1 MVKPHRGG
9 IHHLLRYVQPYW
21 RQELVG
27 ITALVIVNF
36 LGVGIPLLLR
46 RAINQ
51 LETHLEWAALWRYGL
66 AIIGL
71 ASLMW
76 AIRMVS
82 RLVLFGVG
90 RQVEFDLKQKL
101 FEHFLRLDQHYF
113 SQHPPGELISRATSD
128 VDNVRRLV
136 GFSVL
141 SLVNTVLAYGLTL
154 PVMLSISVSLTLA
167 ALAVYPLLFL
177 MVYAFGD
184 TLRLQQARVQERLAE
199 LSDLIQEDMSGM
211 ALIKIYAQEAAEQQG
226 FAQLNQEL
234 RQDNLALART
244 RSWLFP
250 LFGGIASVSLLVLLW
265 LGSQAMEAQTLTLG
279 GFVALLLYVE
289 RLIFP
294 TALLGFTITALQRG
308 QVSIGRVESLLRE
321 VPLIQDSAN
330 PIALPQVR
338 GQLTVR
344 HLSYTYP
351 GQSVPALQEVS
362 FSVQPGETLVVVGPV
377 GAGKSTLMQALCRLL
392 PIAAGQVFLDGQD
405 ITQIALADLRR
416 ALAYVP
422 QESFLFS
429 TTLADNIRYGD
440 PEADMGR
447 VEGAAVQAQIHGEIL
462 TFPQQYET
470 LVGER
475 GITLSGGQRQRT
487 ALARGL
493 LVQAPILLLD
503 DALASVDG
511 QTAQGVIHSLAAL
524 DNTVILVTHH
534 LGVAALADRVLVLS
548 QGRVVQS
555 GTHQELVQQPGLYQ
569 ELWQTY
575 RLEQELTRY
584 AASP

>member
-1 MVKPHRGG
+1 MTKPHRG
-9 IHHLLRYVQPYW
+9 HLRKLLSYVRPYW
-21 RQELVG
+21 RAELVG
-27 ITALVIVNF
+27 IGALVVVNL
-36 LGVGIPLLLR
+36 LGVGIPLVLR

-51 LETHLEWAALWRYGL
+51 LETNLEPRAILGYGL
-66 AIIGL
+66 GIIGL

-76 AIRMVS
+76 LIRMVS

-154 PVMLSISVSLTLA
+154 PVMLGISVPLTLA
-167 ALAVYPLLFL
+167 ALAVYPFLFL
-177 MVYAFGD
+177 LVYAFGD
-184 TLRLQQARVQERLAE
+184 TLRAQQAQVQERLAE

-211 ALIKIYAQEAAEQQG
+211 ALIKIYAQEAVEQRG
-226 FAQLNQEL
+226 FAQLNREL
-234 RQDNLALART
+234 LQDNLALART
-244 RSWLFP
+244 RSFLFP
-250 LFGGIASVSLLVLLW
+250 LFGGIASLSFLVLLW

-289 RLIFP
+289 RLVFP

-308 QVSIGRVESLLRE
+308 QVSIERVEALLRE
-321 VPLIQDSAN
+321 VPQIQNA
-330 PIALPQVR
+330 PTAQRLPSVR
-338 GQLTVR
+338 GELTVR
-344 HLSYTYP
+344 HLTYTYP
-351 GQSVPALQEVS
+351 GQTQPALREVS
-362 FSVQPGETLVVVGPV
+362 FSLSPGETLVVVGPV
-377 GAGKSTLMQALCRLL
+377 GAGKSTLIQALCRLL
-392 PIAAGQVFLDGQD
+392 PIAPGQVFLDGYD
-405 ITQIALADLRR
+405 ITQIDLSDLRR
-416 ALAYVP
+416 GIAYVP

-429 TTLADNIRYGD
+429 APLADNIRYGE

-462 TFPQQYET
+462 TFPAQYET

-493 LVQAPILLLD
+493 LVSAPVLLLD
-503 DALASVDG
+503 DALASVDS
-511 QTAQGVIHSLAAL
+511 QTAQGIIQSITAL
-524 DNTVILVTHH
+524 DRTVILATHH
-534 LGVAALADRVLVLS
+534 LGIAPLADRVLVLA
-548 QGRVVQS
+548 QGQVVQQ
-555 GTHQELVQQPGLYQ
+555 GTHWELVQQPGLYQ

-575 RLEQELTRY
+575 QLEAQHKPL
-584 AASP
+584 A

>member
-1 MVKPHRGG
+1 MIKPHRGG
-9 IHHLLRYVQPYW
+9 IQHLLRYVQPYW

-51 LETHLEWAALWRYGL
+51 LETALEGGALWRYGL

-167 ALAVYPLLFL
+167 ALAVYPFLFL

-211 ALIKIYAQEAAEQQG
+211 ALIKIYAQEAVEQQG

-244 RSWLFP
+244 RSLLFP

-289 RLIFP
+289 RLVFP

-308 QVSIGRVESLLRE
+308 QVSIARVESLLQE
-321 VPLIQDSAN
+321 VPLIQDSPNAVS
-330 PIALPQVR
+330 LPQVR
-338 GQLTVR
+338 GQLTVQ

-351 GQSVPALQEVS
+351 GQSQPALRDVS
-362 FSVQPGETLVVVGPV
+362 FTVQPGETLVVVGPV

-503 DALASVDG
+503 DALASVDS
-511 QTAQGVIHSLAAL
+511 QTAQGIIQSLAAL
-524 DNTVILVTHH
+524 DNTVILVTHQ

-555 GTHQELVQQPGLYQ
+555 GTHLELVQQPGLYQ

-575 RLEQELTRY
+575 QLEQQFT
-584 AASP
+584 

>member
-1 MVKPHRGG
+1 MAQPRSG
-9 IHHLLRYVQPYW
+9 HLRKLLSYVRPYW
-21 RQELVG
+21 RAELVG
-27 ITALVIVNF
+27 IGALVVVNL
-36 LGVGIPLLLR
+36 LGVGIPLVLR

-51 LETHLEWAALWRYGL
+51 LETNLEPRAILGYGL
-66 AIIGL
+66 GIIGL

-76 AIRMVS
+76 LIRMVS

-154 PVMLSISVSLTLA
+154 PVMLGISVPLTLA
-167 ALAVYPLLFL
+167 ALAVYPFLFL
-177 MVYAFGD
+177 LVYAFGD
-184 TLRLQQARVQERLAE
+184 TLRAQQAQVQERLAE

-211 ALIKIYAQEAAEQQG
+211 ALIKIYAQEAVEQRG
-226 FAQLNQEL
+226 FAQLNREL
-234 RQDNLALART
+234 LQDNLALART
-244 RSWLFP
+244 RSFLFP
-250 LFGGIASVSLLVLLW
+250 LFGGIASLSFLVLLW

-289 RLIFP
+289 RLVFP

-308 QVSIGRVESLLRE
+308 QVSIERVEALLRE
-321 VPLIQDSAN
+321 VPQIQNA
-330 PIALPQVR
+330 PTAQRLPSVR
-338 GQLTVR
+338 GELTVR
-344 HLSYTYP
+344 HLTYTYP
-351 GQSVPALQEVS
+351 GQTQPALREVS
-362 FSVQPGETLVVVGPV
+362 FSLSPGETLVVVGPV
-377 GAGKSTLMQALCRLL
+377 GAGKSTLIQALCRLL
-392 PIAAGQVFLDGQD
+392 PIAPGQVFLDGYD
-405 ITQIALADLRR
+405 ITQLDLSDLRR
-416 ALAYVP
+416 GIAYVP

-429 TTLADNIRYGD
+429 APLADNIRYGE

-462 TFPQQYET
+462 TFPAQYET

-493 LVQAPILLLD
+493 LVSAPVLLLD
-503 DALASVDG
+503 DALASVDS
-511 QTAQGVIHSLAAL
+511 QTAQGIIQSITAL
-524 DNTVILVTHH
+524 DRTMILATHH
-534 LGVAALADRVLVLS
+534 LGIAPLADRVLVLA
-548 QGRVVQS
+548 QGQVVQQ
-555 GTHQELVQQPGLYQ
+555 GTHSELVQQPGLYQ

-575 RLEQELTRY
+575 QLEAQHKPL
-584 AASP
+584 A

>member
-1 MVKPHRGG
+1 MAQPRSG
-9 IHHLLRYVQPYW
+9 HLRKLLSYVRPYW
-21 RQELVG
+21 RAELVG
-27 ITALVIVNF
+27 IGALVVVNL
-36 LGVGIPLLLR
+36 LGVGIPLVLR

-51 LETHLEWAALWRYGL
+51 LETNLEPRAILGYGL
-66 AIIGL
+66 GIIGL

-76 AIRMVS
+76 LIRMVS

-141 SLVNTVLAYGLTL
+141 SLVNTVLAYGFTL
-154 PVMLSISVSLTLA
+154 PVMLGISVPLTLA
-167 ALAVYPLLFL
+167 ALAVYPFLFL
-177 MVYAFGD
+177 LVYAFGD
-184 TLRLQQARVQERLAE
+184 TLRAQQAQVQERLAE

-211 ALIKIYAQEAAEQQG
+211 ALIKIYAQEAVEQRG
-226 FAQLNQEL
+226 FAQLNREL
-234 RQDNLALART
+234 LQDNLALART
-244 RSWLFP
+244 RSFLFP
-250 LFGGIASVSLLVLLW
+250 LFGGIASLSFLVLLW

-289 RLIFP
+289 RLVFP

-308 QVSIGRVESLLRE
+308 QVSIERVEALLRE
-321 VPLIQDSAN
+321 VPQIQNA
-330 PIALPQVR
+330 PTAQRLPSVR
-338 GQLTVR
+338 GELTVR
-344 HLSYTYP
+344 HLTYTYP
-351 GQSVPALQEVS
+351 GQTQPALREVS
-362 FSVQPGETLVVVGPV
+362 FSLSPGETLVVVGPV
-377 GAGKSTLMQALCRLL
+377 GAGKSTLIQALCRLL
-392 PIAAGQVFLDGQD
+392 PIAPGQVFLDGYD
-405 ITQIALADLRR
+405 ITQLDLSDLRR
-416 ALAYVP
+416 GIAYVP

-429 TTLADNIRYGD
+429 APLADNIRYGE

-462 TFPQQYET
+462 TFPAQYET

-493 LVQAPILLLD
+493 LVSAPVLLLD
-503 DALASVDG
+503 DALASVDS
-511 QTAQGVIHSLAAL
+511 QTAQGIIQSITAL
-524 DNTVILVTHH
+524 DRTIILATHH
-534 LGVAALADRVLVLS
+534 LGIAPLADRVLVLA
-548 QGRVVQS
+548 QGQVVQQ
-555 GTHQELVQQPGLYQ
+555 GTHSELVQQPGWYQ

-575 RLEQELTRY
+575 QLEAQHKPL
-584 AASP
+584 A

>member
-1 MVKPHRGG
+1 MAQPRSG
-9 IHHLLRYVQPYW
+9 HLRKLLSYVRPYW
-21 RQELVG
+21 RAELVG
-27 ITALVIVNF
+27 IGALVVVNL
-36 LGVGIPLLLR
+36 LGVGIPLVLR

-51 LETHLEWAALWRYGL
+51 LETNLEPRAILGYGL
-66 AIIGL
+66 GIIGL

-76 AIRMVS
+76 LIRMVS

-154 PVMLSISVSLTLA
+154 PVMLGISVPLTLA
-167 ALAVYPLLFL
+167 ALAVYPFLFL
-177 MVYAFGD
+177 LVYAFGD
-184 TLRLQQARVQERLAE
+184 TLRAQQAQVQERLAE

-211 ALIKIYAQEAAEQQG
+211 ALIKIYAQEAVEQRG
-226 FAQLNQEL
+226 FAQLNREL
-234 RQDNLALART
+234 LQDNLALART
-244 RSWLFP
+244 RSFLFP
-250 LFGGIASVSLLVLLW
+250 LFGGIASLSFLVLLW

-289 RLIFP
+289 RLVFP

-308 QVSIGRVESLLRE
+308 QVSIERVEALLRE
-321 VPLIQDSAN
+321 VPQIQNA
-330 PIALPQVR
+330 PTAQRLPSVR
-338 GQLTVR
+338 GELTVR
-344 HLSYTYP
+344 HLTYTYP
-351 GQSVPALQEVS
+351 GQTQPALREVS
-362 FSVQPGETLVVVGPV
+362 FSLSPGETLVVVGPV
-377 GAGKSTLMQALCRLL
+377 GAGKSTLIQALCRLL
-392 PIAAGQVFLDGQD
+392 PIAPGQVFLDGYD
-405 ITQIALADLRR
+405 ITQLDLADVRR
-416 ALAYVP
+416 GIAYVP

-429 TTLADNIRYGD
+429 APLADNIRYGE

-462 TFPQQYET
+462 TFPAQYET

-493 LVQAPILLLD
+493 LVSAPVLLLD
-503 DALASVDG
+503 DALASVDS
-511 QTAQGVIHSLAAL
+511 QTAQGIIQSITVLDRTIILA
-524 DNTVILVTHH
+524 THH
-534 LGVAALADRVLVLS
+534 LGITPLADRVLVLA
-548 QGRVVQS
+548 QGQVVQQ
-555 GTHQELVQQPGLYQ
+555 GTHSELVQQPGLYQ

-575 RLEQELTRY
+575 QLEAQHKPL
-584 AASP
+584 A

>member
-1 MVKPHRGG
+1 MAQPRSG
-9 IHHLLRYVQPYW
+9 HLRKLLSYVRPYW
-21 RQELVG
+21 RAELVG
-27 ITALVIVNF
+27 IVALVVVNL
-36 LGVGIPLLLR
+36 LGVGIPLVLR

-51 LETHLEWAALWRYGL
+51 LETNLEPRAILGYGL
-66 AIIGL
+66 GIIGL

-76 AIRMVS
+76 LIRMVS

-154 PVMLSISVSLTLA
+154 PVMLGISVPLTLA
-167 ALAVYPLLFL
+167 ALAVYPFLFL
-177 MVYAFGD
+177 LVYAFGD
-184 TLRLQQARVQERLAE
+184 TLRAQQARVQERLAE

-211 ALIKIYAQEAAEQQG
+211 ALIKIYAQEAVEQRG
-226 FAQLNQEL
+226 FAQLNREL
-234 RQDNLALART
+234 LQDNLALART
-244 RSWLFP
+244 RSFLFP
-250 LFGGIASVSLLVLLW
+250 LFGGIASLSFLVLLW

-289 RLIFP
+289 RLVFP

-308 QVSIGRVESLLRE
+308 QVSIERVEALLRE
-321 VPLIQDSAN
+321 VPQIQNA
-330 PIALPQVR
+330 PTAQRLPSVR
-338 GQLTVR
+338 GELTVR
-344 HLSYTYP
+344 HLTYTYP
-351 GQSVPALQEVS
+351 GQTQPALREVS
-362 FSVQPGETLVVVGPV
+362 FSLSPGETLVVVGPV
-377 GAGKSTLMQALCRLL
+377 GAGKSTLIQALCRLL
-392 PIAAGQVFLDGQD
+392 PIAPGQVFLDGYD
-405 ITQIALADLRR
+405 ITQLDLSDLRR
-416 ALAYVP
+416 GIAYVP

-429 TTLADNIRYGD
+429 APLADNIRYGE

-462 TFPQQYET
+462 TFPAQYET

-493 LVQAPILLLD
+493 LVSAPVLLLD
-503 DALASVDG
+503 DALASVDS
-511 QTAQGVIHSLAAL
+511 QTAQGIIQSITAL
-524 DNTVILVTHH
+524 DRTVILATHH
-534 LGVAALADRVLVLS
+534 LGIAPLADRVLVLV
-548 QGRVVQS
+548 QGRVVQQ
-555 GTHQELVQQPGLYQ
+555 GTHRELVQQPGWYQ

-575 RLEQELTRY
+575 QLEAQQQPL
-584 AASP
+584 A

>member
-1 MVKPHRGG
+1 MIKPHRGG
-9 IHHLLRYVQPYW
+9 IQHLLRYVQPYW

-51 LETHLEWAALWRYGL
+51 LETALEWGALWRYGL

-71 ASLMW
+71 ASSMW

-167 ALAVYPLLFL
+167 ALAVYPFLLL

-211 ALIKIYAQEAAEQQG
+211 ALIKIYAQEAVEQQG

-244 RSWLFP
+244 RSLLFP

-289 RLIFP
+289 RLVFP

-308 QVSIGRVESLLRE
+308 QVSIARVESLLQE
-321 VPLIQDSAN
+321 VPLIQDSPNAVS
-330 PIALPQVR
+330 LPQVR
-338 GQLTVR
+338 GQLTVQ

-351 GQSVPALQEVS
+351 GQSQPALRDVS
-362 FSVQPGETLVVVGPV
+362 FTVQPGETLVVVGPV

-503 DALASVDG
+503 DALASVDS
-511 QTAQGVIHSLAAL
+511 QTAQGIIQSLAAL
-524 DNTVILVTHH
+524 DNTVILVTHQ

-555 GTHQELVQQPGLYQ
+555 GTHLELVQQPGLYQ

-575 RLEQELTRY
+575 QLEQQFT
-584 AASP
+584 

>member
-1 MVKPHRGG
+1 MAKPHRGQLRK
-9 IHHLLRYVQPYW
+9 LLSYVRPYW
-21 RQELVG
+21 RAELVG
-27 ITALVIVNF
+27 IGALVVVNL
-36 LGVGIPLLLR
+36 LGVGIPLVLR

-51 LETHLEWAALWRYGL
+51 LETNLQPGAILGYGFG
-66 AIIGL
+66 IIGL

-76 AIRMVS
+76 LIRMVS

-141 SLVNTVLAYGLTL
+141 SLVNTVLAYGFTL
-154 PVMLSISVSLTLA
+154 PVMLGISVPLTLA
-167 ALAVYPLLFL
+167 ALSVYPFLFL
-177 MVYAFGD
+177 LVYAFGD
-184 TLRLQQARVQERLAE
+184 TLRAQQAQVQERLAE

-211 ALIKIYAQEAAEQQG
+211 ALIKIYAQEAVEQRG
-226 FAQLNQEL
+226 FAQLNREL
-234 RQDNLALART
+234 LQDNLALART
-244 RSWLFP
+244 RSFLFP
-250 LFGGIASVSLLVLLW
+250 LFGGIASLSFLVLLW
-265 LGSQAMEAQTLTLG
+265 LGSQAMEAQILTLG

-308 QVSIGRVESLLRE
+308 QVSIERVEALLRE
-321 VPLIQDSAN
+321 VPQIQNAPTAQRLS
-330 PIALPQVR
+330 PVR
-338 GQLTVR
+338 GELTVR
-344 HLSYTYP
+344 HLTYTYP
-351 GQSVPALQEVS
+351 GQTQPALREVS
-362 FSVQPGETLVVVGPV
+362 FSVSPGETLVVVGPV
-377 GAGKSTLMQALCRLL
+377 GAGKSTLIQALCRLL
-392 PIAAGQVFLDGQD
+392 PIAPGQVFLDGYD
-405 ITQIALADLRR
+405 ITQLDLSDLRR
-416 ALAYVP
+416 GIAYVP

-429 TTLADNIRYGD
+429 APLADNIRYGE

-462 TFPQQYET
+462 TFPAQYET

-493 LVQAPILLLD
+493 LVSAPVLLLD
-503 DALASVDG
+503 DALASVDS
-511 QTAQGVIHSLAAL
+511 QTAQGIIQSITAL
-524 DNTVILVTHH
+524 DRTIILATHH
-534 LGVAALADRVLVLS
+534 LGIAPLADRVLVLA
-548 QGRVVQS
+548 QGRVVQQ
-555 GTHQELVQQPGLYQ
+555 GTHRELVQQPGLYQ

-575 RLEQELTRY
+575 QLEEQQKPL
-584 AASP
+584 A

>member
-1 MVKPHRGG
+1 MAQPRSG
-9 IHHLLRYVQPYW
+9 HLRKLLSYVRPYW
-21 RQELVG
+21 RAELVG
-27 ITALVIVNF
+27 IGALVVVNL
-36 LGVGIPLLLR
+36 LGVGIPLVLR

-51 LETHLEWAALWRYGL
+51 LETNLEPRAILGYGL
-66 AIIGL
+66 GIIGL

-76 AIRMVS
+76 LIRMVS

-154 PVMLSISVSLTLA
+154 PVMLGISVPLTLA
-167 ALAVYPLLFL
+167 ALAVYPFLFL
-177 MVYAFGD
+177 LVYAFGD
-184 TLRLQQARVQERLAE
+184 TLRAQQAQVQERLAE

-211 ALIKIYAQEAAEQQG
+211 ALIKIYAQEAVEQRG
-226 FAQLNQEL
+226 FAQLNREL
-234 RQDNLALART
+234 LQDNLALART
-244 RSWLFP
+244 RSFLFP
-250 LFGGIASVSLLVLLW
+250 LFGGIASLSFLVLLW

-289 RLIFP
+289 RLVFP

-308 QVSIGRVESLLRE
+308 QVSIERVEALLRE
-321 VPLIQDSAN
+321 VPQIQNA
-330 PIALPQVR
+330 PTAQRLPSVR
-338 GQLTVR
+338 GELTVR
-344 HLSYTYP
+344 HLTYTYP
-351 GQSVPALQEVS
+351 GQTQPALREVS
-362 FSVQPGETLVVVGPV
+362 FSLSPGETLVVVGPV
-377 GAGKSTLMQALCRLL
+377 GAGKSTLIQALCRLL
-392 PIAAGQVFLDGQD
+392 PIAPGQVFLDGYD
-405 ITQIALADLRR
+405 ITQLDLSDLRR
-416 ALAYVP
+416 GIAYVP

-429 TTLADNIRYGD
+429 APLADNIRYGE

-462 TFPQQYET
+462 TFPAQYET

-493 LVQAPILLLD
+493 LVSAPVLLLD
-503 DALASVDG
+503 DALASVDS
-511 QTAQGVIHSLAAL
+511 QTAQGIIQSITAL
-524 DNTVILVTHH
+524 DRTIILATHH
-534 LGVAALADRVLVLS
+534 LGIAPLADRVLVLA
-548 QGRVVQS
+548 QGQVVQQ
-555 GTHQELVQQPGLYQ
+555 GTHRELVQQPGWYQ

-575 RLEQELTRY
+575 QLEAQHKPL
-584 AASP
+584 A

>member
-1 MVKPHRGG
+1 MAQPRPG
-9 IHHLLRYVQPYW
+9 HLRKLLSYVRPYW
-21 RQELVG
+21 RAELVG
-27 ITALVIVNF
+27 IGALVVVNL
-36 LGVGIPLLLR
+36 LGVGIPLVLR

-51 LETHLEWAALWRYGL
+51 LETNLEPRAILGYGL
-66 AIIGL
+66 GIIGL

-76 AIRMVS
+76 LIRMVS

-154 PVMLSISVSLTLA
+154 PVMLGISVPLTLA
-167 ALAVYPLLFL
+167 ALAVYPFLFL
-177 MVYAFGD
+177 LVYAFGD
-184 TLRLQQARVQERLAE
+184 TLRAQQAQVQERLAE

-211 ALIKIYAQEAAEQQG
+211 ALIKIYAQEAVEQRG
-226 FAQLNQEL
+226 FAQLNREL
-234 RQDNLALART
+234 LQDNLALART
-244 RSWLFP
+244 RSFLFP
-250 LFGGIASVSLLVLLW
+250 LFGGIASLSFLVLLW

-289 RLIFP
+289 RLVFP

-308 QVSIGRVESLLRE
+308 QVSIERVEALLRE
-321 VPLIQDSAN
+321 VPQIQNA
-330 PIALPQVR
+330 PTAQRLPSVR
-338 GQLTVR
+338 GELTVR
-344 HLSYTYP
+344 HLTYTYP
-351 GQSVPALQEVS
+351 GQTQPALREVS
-362 FSVQPGETLVVVGPV
+362 FSLSPGETLVVVGPV
-377 GAGKSTLMQALCRLL
+377 GAGKSTLIQALCRLL
-392 PIAAGQVFLDGQD
+392 PIAPGQVFLDGHD
-405 ITQIALADLRR
+405 ITQIDLSDLRR
-416 ALAYVP
+416 GIAYVP

-429 TTLADNIRYGD
+429 APLADNIRYGE

-462 TFPQQYET
+462 TFPAQYET

-493 LVQAPILLLD
+493 LVSAPVLLLD
-503 DALASVDG
+503 DALASVDS
-511 QTAQGVIHSLAAL
+511 QTAQGIIQSITAL
-524 DNTVILVTHH
+524 DRTIILATHH
-534 LGVAALADRVLVLS
+534 LGIAPLADRVLVLA
-548 QGRVVQS
+548 QGQVVQQ
-555 GTHQELVQQPGLYQ
+555 GTHRELVQQPGLYQ

-575 RLEQELTRY
+575 QLEEQQQPL
-584 AASP
+584 A

>member
-1 MVKPHRGG
+1 MAKPHRGQLRK
-9 IHHLLRYVQPYW
+9 LLSYVRPYW
-21 RQELVG
+21 RAELVG
-27 ITALVIVNF
+27 IGALVVVNL
-36 LGVGIPLLLR
+36 LGVGIPLVLR

-51 LETHLEWAALWRYGL
+51 LETNLEPRAILGYGL
-66 AIIGL
+66 GIIGL

-76 AIRMVS
+76 LIRMVS

-154 PVMLSISVSLTLA
+154 PVMLGISVPLTLA
-167 ALAVYPLLFL
+167 ALAVYPFLFL
-177 MVYAFGD
+177 LVYAFGD
-184 TLRLQQARVQERLAE
+184 TLRAQQAQVQERLAE

-211 ALIKIYAQEAAEQQG
+211 ALIKIYAQEAVEQRG
-226 FAQLNQEL
+226 FAQLNREL
-234 RQDNLALART
+234 LQDNLALART
-244 RSWLFP
+244 RSFLFP
-250 LFGGIASVSLLVLLW
+250 LFGGIASLSFLVLLW

-289 RLIFP
+289 RLVFP

-308 QVSIGRVESLLRE
+308 QVSIERVEALLRE
-321 VPLIQDSAN
+321 VPQIQNA
-330 PIALPQVR
+330 PTAQRLPSVR
-338 GQLTVR
+338 GELTVR
-344 HLSYTYP
+344 HLTYTYP
-351 GQSVPALQEVS
+351 GQTQPALREVS
-362 FSVQPGETLVVVGPV
+362 FSLSPGETLVVVGPV
-377 GAGKSTLMQALCRLL
+377 GAGKSTLIQALCRLL
-392 PIAAGQVFLDGQD
+392 PIAPGQVFLDGYD
-405 ITQIALADLRR
+405 ITQLDLSDLRR
-416 ALAYVP
+416 GIAYVP

-429 TTLADNIRYGD
+429 APLADNIRYGE

-462 TFPQQYET
+462 TFPAQYET

-493 LVQAPILLLD
+493 LVSAPVLLLD
-503 DALASVDG
+503 DALASVDS
-511 QTAQGVIHSLAAL
+511 QTAQGIIQSITAL
-524 DNTVILVTHH
+524 DRTIILATHH
-534 LGVAALADRVLVLS
+534 LGIAPLADRVLVLA
-548 QGRVVQS
+548 QGQVVQQ
-555 GTHQELVQQPGLYQ
+555 GTHSELVQQPGWYQ

-575 RLEQELTRY
+575 QLEAQHKPL
-584 AASP
+584 A

>member
-1 MVKPHRGG
+1 MIKPHRGG
-9 IHHLLRYVQPYW
+9 IQHLLRYVQPYW

-51 LETHLEWAALWRYGL
+51 LETALEWGALWRYGL

-167 ALAVYPLLFL
+167 ALAVYPFLFL

-211 ALIKIYAQEAAEQQG
+211 ALIKIYAQEAVEQQG

-244 RSWLFP
+244 RSLLFP

-289 RLIFP
+289 RLVFP

-308 QVSIGRVESLLRE
+308 QVSIARVESLLQE
-321 VPLIQDSAN
+321 VPLIQDSPNAVS
-330 PIALPQVR
+330 LPQVR
-338 GQLTVR
+338 GQLTVQ

-351 GQSVPALQEVS
+351 GQSQPALRDVS
-362 FSVQPGETLVVVGPV
+362 FTVQPGETLVVVGPV

-503 DALASVDG
+503 DALASVDS
-511 QTAQGVIHSLAAL
+511 QTAQGIIQSLAAL
-524 DNTVILVTHH
+524 DNTVILVTHQ

-555 GTHQELVQQPGLYQ
+555 GTHLELVQQPGLYQ

-575 RLEQELTRY
+575 QLEQQFT
-584 AASP
+584 

>member
-1 MVKPHRGG
+1 MAQPRSG
-9 IHHLLRYVQPYW
+9 HLRKLLSYVRPYW
-21 RQELVG
+21 RAELVG
-27 ITALVIVNF
+27 IGALVVVNL
-36 LGVGIPLLLR
+36 LGVGIPLVLR

-51 LETHLEWAALWRYGL
+51 LETNLQPGAILGYGFG
-66 AIIGL
+66 IIGL

-76 AIRMVS
+76 LIRMVS

-154 PVMLSISVSLTLA
+154 PVMLGISVPLTLA
-167 ALAVYPLLFL
+167 ALAVYPFLFL
-177 MVYAFGD
+177 LVYAFGD
-184 TLRLQQARVQERLAE
+184 TLRAQQAQVQERLAE

-211 ALIKIYAQEAAEQQG
+211 ALIKIYAQEAVEQRG
-226 FAQLNQEL
+226 FAQLNREL
-234 RQDNLALART
+234 LQDNLALART
-244 RSWLFP
+244 RSFLFP
-250 LFGGIASVSLLVLLW
+250 LFGGIASLSFLVLLW
-265 LGSQAMEAQTLTLG
+265 LGSQAMGTQTLTLG

-308 QVSIGRVESLLRE
+308 QVSIERVEALLRE
-321 VPLIQDSAN
+321 VPQIQNA
-330 PIALPQVR
+330 PTAQRLPSVR
-338 GQLTVR
+338 GELTVR
-344 HLSYTYP
+344 HLTYTYP
-351 GQSVPALQEVS
+351 GQTQPALREVS
-362 FSVQPGETLVVVGPV
+362 FSLSPGETLVVVGPV
-377 GAGKSTLMQALCRLL
+377 GAGKSTLIQALCRLL
-392 PIAAGQVFLDGQD
+392 PIAPGQVFLDGYD
-405 ITQIALADLRR
+405 ITQLDLSDLRR
-416 ALAYVP
+416 GIAYVP

-429 TTLADNIRYGD
+429 APLADNIRYGE

-462 TFPQQYET
+462 TFPAQYET

-493 LVQAPILLLD
+493 LVSAPVLLLD
-503 DALASVDG
+503 DALASVDS
-511 QTAQGVIHSLAAL
+511 QTAQGIIQSITAL
-524 DNTVILVTHH
+524 DRTIILATHH
-534 LGVAALADRVLVLS
+534 LGIAPLADRVLVLA
-548 QGRVVQS
+548 QGQVVQQ
-555 GTHQELVQQPGLYQ
+555 GTHSELVQQPGLYQ

-575 RLEQELTRY
+575 QLEEQQKPL
-584 AASP
+584 A

>member
-1 MVKPHRGG
+1 
-9 IHHLLRYVQPYW
+9 
-21 RQELVG
+21 VG
-27 ITALVIVNF
+27 IGALVVVNL
-36 LGVGIPLLLR
+36 LGVGIPLVLR

-51 LETHLEWAALWRYGL
+51 LETNLEPRAILGYGL
-66 AIIGL
+66 GIIGL

-76 AIRMVS
+76 LIRMVS

-154 PVMLSISVSLTLA
+154 PVMLGISVPLTLA
-167 ALAVYPLLFL
+167 ALAVYPFLFL
-177 MVYAFGD
+177 LVYAFGD
-184 TLRLQQARVQERLAE
+184 TLRAQQAQVQERLAE

-211 ALIKIYAQEAAEQQG
+211 ALIKIYAQEAVEQRG
-226 FAQLNQEL
+226 FAQLNREL
-234 RQDNLALART
+234 LQDNLALART
-244 RSWLFP
+244 RSFLFP
-250 LFGGIASVSLLVLLW
+250 LFGGIASLSFLVLLW

-289 RLIFP
+289 RLVFP

-308 QVSIGRVESLLRE
+308 QVSIERVEALLRE
-321 VPLIQDSAN
+321 VPQIQNA
-330 PIALPQVR
+330 PTAQRLPSVR
-338 GQLTVR
+338 GELTVR
-344 HLSYTYP
+344 HLTYTYP
-351 GQSVPALQEVS
+351 GQTQPALREVS
-362 FSVQPGETLVVVGPV
+362 FSLSPGETLVVVGPV
-377 GAGKSTLMQALCRLL
+377 GAGKSTLIQALCRLL
-392 PIAAGQVFLDGQD
+392 PIAPGQVFLDGYD
-405 ITQIALADLRR
+405 ITQLDLADVRR
-416 ALAYVP
+416 GIAYVP

-429 TTLADNIRYGD
+429 APLADNIRYGE

-462 TFPQQYET
+462 TFPAQYET

-493 LVQAPILLLD
+493 LVSAPVLLLD
-503 DALASVDG
+503 DALASVDS
-511 QTAQGVIHSLAAL
+511 QTAQGIIQSITAL
-524 DNTVILVTHH
+524 DRTIILATHH
-534 LGVAALADRVLVLS
+534 LGIAPLADRVLVLA
-548 QGRVVQS
+548 QGQVVQQ
-555 GTHQELVQQPGLYQ
+555 GTHSELVQQPGLYQ

-575 RLEQELTRY
+575 QLEAQHKPL
-584 AASP
+584 A

>member
-1 MVKPHRGG
+1 MAKSHRGQLRK
-9 IHHLLRYVQPYW
+9 LLGYIRPYW
-21 RQELVG
+21 RSQLAG
-27 ITALVIVNF
+27 ILALVFVNL
-36 LGVGIPLLLR
+36 LGVGIPLVLR
-46 RAINQ
+46 QAINR
-51 LETHLEWAALWRYGL
+51 LETNLQPGAILGYGFG
-66 AIIGL
+66 IIAL

-76 AIRMVS
+76 VIRMVS

-141 SLVNTVLAYGLTL
+141 SLVNTVLAYAFTL
-154 PVMLSISVSLTLA
+154 PVMLGISVSLTVA

-177 MVYAFGD
+177 LVYACGD
-184 TLRLQQARVQERLAE
+184 TLRWQQAQVQERLAE

-211 ALIKIYAQEAAEQQG
+211 ALIKIYAQEPMEQRG
-226 FAQLNQEL
+226 FVQLNQEL
-234 RQDNLALART
+234 LQDNLALART
-244 RSWLFP
+244 RSFLFP

-289 RLIFP
+289 RLVFP

-308 QVSIGRVESLLRE
+308 QVSIERVEALLQE
-321 VPLIQDSAN
+321 VPQIQNS
-330 PIALPQVR
+330 PTALPLADVR
-338 GQLTVR
+338 GELTVQ

-351 GQSVPALQEVS
+351 GHSQPALHDVS

-377 GAGKSTLMQALCRLL
+377 GAGKSTLIEALCRLL
-392 PIAAGQVFLDGQD
+392 PIGGGQVFLDGHD

-416 ALAYVP
+416 AMAYVP

-429 TTLADNIRYGD
+429 TMLADNIRYGD
-440 PEADMGR
+440 PEADLGR
-447 VEGAAVQAQIHGEIL
+447 VEGAAVQAQIHGEIM
-462 TFPQQYET
+462 TFPEQYET

-493 LVQAPILLLD
+493 LVQTPILLLD
-503 DALASVDG
+503 DALASVDS
-511 QTAQGVIHSLAAL
+511 QTAQGIVQSITAL
-524 DNTVILVTHH
+524 TNTIILVTHQ
-534 LGVAALADRVLVLS
+534 LGVAAMADRVLVLA
-548 QGRVVQS
+548 QGQLVQM
-555 GTHQELVQQPGLYQ
+555 GTHQELAQQPGLYQ
-569 ELWQTY
+569 ELWQKY
-575 RLEQELTRY
+575 QFEQQF
-584 AASP
+584 A

>member
-1 MVKPHRGG
+1 MAQPRSG
-9 IHHLLRYVQPYW
+9 HLRKLLSYVRPYW
-21 RQELVG
+21 RAELVG
-27 ITALVIVNF
+27 IGALVVVNL
-36 LGVGIPLLLR
+36 LGVGIPLVLR

-51 LETHLEWAALWRYGL
+51 LETNLEPRAILGYGL
-66 AIIGL
+66 GIIGL

-76 AIRMVS
+76 LIRMVS

-154 PVMLSISVSLTLA
+154 PVMLGISVPLTLA
-167 ALAVYPLLFL
+167 ALAVYPFLFL
-177 MVYAFGD
+177 LVYAFGD
-184 TLRLQQARVQERLAE
+184 TLRAQQAQVQERLAE

-211 ALIKIYAQEAAEQQG
+211 ALIKIYAQEAVEQRG
-226 FAQLNQEL
+226 FAQLNREL
-234 RQDNLALART
+234 LQDNLALART
-244 RSWLFP
+244 RSFLFP
-250 LFGGIASVSLLVLLW
+250 LFGGIASLSFLVLLW

-289 RLIFP
+289 RLVFP

-308 QVSIGRVESLLRE
+308 QVSIERVEALLRE
-321 VPLIQDSAN
+321 VPQIQNA
-330 PIALPQVR
+330 PTAQRLPSVR
-338 GQLTVR
+338 GELTVR
-344 HLSYTYP
+344 HLTYTYP
-351 GQSVPALQEVS
+351 GQTQPALREVS
-362 FSVQPGETLVVVGPV
+362 FSLSPGETLVVVGPV
-377 GAGKSTLMQALCRLL
+377 GAGKSTLIQALCRLL
-392 PIAAGQVFLDGQD
+392 PIAPGQVFLDGYD
-405 ITQIALADLRR
+405 ITQLDLSDLRR
-416 ALAYVP
+416 GIAYVP

-429 TTLADNIRYGD
+429 APLADNIRYGE

-462 TFPQQYET
+462 TFPAQYET

-493 LVQAPILLLD
+493 LVSAPVLLLD
-503 DALASVDG
+503 DALASVDS
-511 QTAQGVIHSLAAL
+511 QTAQGIIQSITAL
-524 DNTVILVTHH
+524 DRTIILATHH
-534 LGVAALADRVLVLS
+534 LGIAPLADRVLVLA
-548 QGRVVQS
+548 QGQVVQQ
-555 GTHQELVQQPGLYQ
+555 GTHSELVQQPGWYQ

-575 RLEQELTRY
+575 QLEAQHKPL
-584 AASP
+584 A